1 MQLLDELPMLYCAT
15 VGMFVC
21 IETHFGKQGLWLP
34 TATAN
39 WLVLTTII
47 FSSTSG
53 TLQSFSFQTNY
64 ICMVLGGFYFLRAF
78 HTHRCTIR
86 PNPTVSL
93 VIRRAL
99 SSLLAAATT

>member
-1 MQLLDELPMLYCAT
+1 MLCSNQ
-15 VGMFVC
+15 
-21 IETHFGKQGLWLP
+21 IPSPGLFSTYIHP
-34 TATAN
+34 PKTST
-39 WLVLTTII
+39 VLTTII